1 MRASCLVR
9 TAVSRNRRRKPISHT
24 LPITTRIRTKEVG
37 KITVMVSE
45 GQIPTKM
52 IRKANW
58 SLSMTDNHSRALD
71 QGSRPQEKPKR
82 EGWSYNR
89 KFTPLDQSLETVL
102 EYMLG
107 NDMIK
112 LPRVAD
118 PPAVMGKMKDRFCK
132 FHRTV
137 GHDTENCFV
146 LKNIIHDY
154 IDKNLLVEGAED
166 EKMEILN
173 QPFFQHSTAV
183 ISDNPFQSQDHIQP
197 CPSSDIDVQHQVLVL
212 HKVQSNSQRDGPCFC
227 SSTSWKF
234 QRNLPEYLQR

>member
-1 MRASCLVR
+1 MERSQLWF
-9 TAVSRNRRRKPISHT
+9 RRVKSNKSDQKGKPT
-24 LPITTRIRTKEVG
+24 PQYDRQPQ
-37 KITVMVSE
+37 
-45 GQIPTKM
+45 QI
-52 IRKANW
+52 
-58 SLSMTDNHSRALD
+58 LD
-71 QGSRPQEKPKR
+71 QGSRSQEKPKR

-102 EYMLG
+102 EYMLN

-112 LPRVAD
+112 LPRLAD

-146 LKNIIHDY
+146 LKNIIQDY

-173 QPFFQHSTAV
+173 
-183 ISDNPFQSQDHIQP
+183 
-197 CPSSDIDVQHQVLVL
+197 
-212 HKVQSNSQRDGPCFC
+212 
-227 SSTSWKF
+227 
-234 QRNLPEYLQR
+234 